1 MVILLGRQQQEPSP
15 SEREAKFDLD
25 FFLLFHQLVKD
36 KKKNAGAAARLE
48 LVNVSSPFWLLDK

>member
-25 FFLLFHQLVKD
+25 FFLIL
-36 KKKNAGAAARLE
+36 
-48 LVNVSSPFWLLDK
+48 SSEG